1 MEMAKW
7 MFFVGLGLIFISALI
22 WVGVPIGRLPG
33 DFSYQSGSTQ
43 IYIPLTSSLLFSL
56 ILSFVLWMISRS

>member
-1 MEMAKW
+1 MGV
-7 MFFVGLGLIFISALI
+7 FLGLGLIFISGLI